1 VFGFEMHKSRIALA
15 LWLALVVVTG
25 VRAASQSMLADQSEV
40 AYVASQ
46 LGAQVEGNFG
56 RFDAQIDLDP
66 GRLQTGS
73 VSLSVDT
80 ASLNFP
86 STDVLR
92 ELAKP
97 DWFDTARFPT
107 AEFRS
112 SRIRALASDRYE
124 VSGTLTIK
132 GHAREVVVPVN
143 LSRTGTTTFASGA
156 LTIKRLDYGVG
167 TGEWSDTSL
176 VADEVQIKF
185 KIAVSGLSSS

>member
-1 VFGFEMHKSRIALA
+1 MRKSRIAPA
-15 LWLALVVVTG
+15 LWLALVVVTAA
-25 VRAASQSMLADQSEV
+25 RAASQSMLADQSEV

-46 LGAQVEGNFG
+46 LGAQVEGSFA

-66 GRLQTGS
+66 GRLQTSS

-80 ASLNFP
+80 TSLDFP
-86 STDVLR
+86 STDVLK

-112 SRIRALASDRYE
+112 NRIRALASDRYE

-167 TGEWSDTSL
+167 AGEWSDTSL

>member
-1 VFGFEMHKSRIALA
+1 MRKSRIAPA
-15 LWLALVVVTG
+15 LWLALVVVTAA
-25 VRAASQSMLADQSEV
+25 RAASQSMLADQSEV

-46 LGAQVEGNFG
+46 LGAQVEGSFA

-66 GRLQTGS
+66 GRLQTSS

-80 ASLNFP
+80 TSLDFP
-86 STDVLR
+86 STDVLK

-112 SRIRALASDRYE
+112 NRIRALASDRYE

-132 GHAREVVVPVN
+132 GRAREVVVPVN
-143 LSRTGTTTFASGA
+143 LSRTGATTFASGA

-176 VADEVQIKF
+176 VADEVQIRF